1 MLRDGLQIPMPPA
14 TGSHTFTSIYQL
26 IGGSVRANVNGR
38 TTTLNSPFS
47 SSQGQIATYLP
58 QMLDQL
64 TLTDDLFIQG
74 RINVNTAPM
83 QVLLGLPNMTV
94 QLATQITAA
103 QTAGSTS
110 QAASSQSPRATN
122 AWLVIEGFCSAN
134 TMQGLDPYLTA
145 RGDVYRAQS
154 VGYFD
159 DGGPV
164 VRLEAV
170 IDAAV
175 QPARILNIRDLS
187 ELGRGFTRQQ
197 LGVP

>member
-1 MLRDGLQIPMPPA
+1 MKI
-14 TGSHTFTSIYQL
+14 SV
-26 IGGSVRANVNGR
+26 IGGGR
-38 TTTLNSPFS
+38 WART
-47 SSQGQIATYLP
+47 IATVLGSMP
-58 QMLDQL
+58 DRSHDI
-64 TLTDDLFIQG
+64 TLHSPGKTDGEQKFNIS
-74 RINVNTAPM
+74 
-83 QVLLGLPNMTV
+83 
-94 QLATQITAA
+94 LA
-103 QTAGSTS
+103 G
-110 QAASSQSPRATN
+110 PGVKATN
-122 AWLVIEGFCSAN
+122 AWLVMEGFCSAN

>member
-1 MLRDGLQIPMPPA
+1 MPPA
-14 TGSHTFTSIYQL
+14 TGSHMFSSIYQV
-26 IGGSVRANVNGR
+26 IGGSVRASINGR
-38 TTTLNSPFS
+38 TQTINSPFS
-47 SSQGQIATYLP
+47 SSQSQIATYLP

-94 QLATQITAA
+94 ALATQITAA

-122 AWLVIEGFCSAN
+122 AWLVIEGLCSAN

-175 QPARILNIRDLS
+175 QPARILNMRDLS

-197 LGVP
+197 LGLS